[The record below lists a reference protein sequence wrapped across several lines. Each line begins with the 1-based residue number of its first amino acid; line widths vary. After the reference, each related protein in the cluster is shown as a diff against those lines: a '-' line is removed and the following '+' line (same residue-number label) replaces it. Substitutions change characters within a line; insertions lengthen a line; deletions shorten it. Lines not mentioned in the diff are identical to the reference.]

1 MAVTYKYIVQFFFFI
16 ACSSSLFATNIDSL
30 RNLLPTVNSN
40 DKFNILLDLAW
51 ADDLDLEIRN
61 KYANDAYNLAFKQ
74 GDNEFKLEALKILSS
89 LSWQLQDTTIE
100 NNFKQLSY
108 FSLLNNDYQTAGAAY
123 NTLGLF
129 FQKKPAYDSS
139 ILYYQKAIEMFDSAN
154 SKGNKAQAMVNLGII
169 YKNIGFYTDAVSIT
183 LSGITISVEVEDNQ
197 NLAAAYNNL
206 GNTFKELKNYN
217 EAEFYLKKALEIRL
231 KYNNKRAIA
240 GVLNNLGN
248 VYRYWGKLDIALKN
262 YYEALTLKQEIGN
275 KILLASTIDNI
286 GEVFILKKQYAN
298 AKKYFKD
305 ALQKRTEERDLLGIT
320 TSNNRIAYLYFSLKN
335 YDSAFLYAIA
345 ALTIGREINSR
356 KDILKSY
363 ELLKNIENKRGNYK
377 QALLFASDYNALK
390 DSLYSEEKAKIISNA
405 EVKHRTEKYIRDL
418 SISLEKER
426 TQKIK
431 IKNQNLVIIIL
442 LIAFISIFV
451 ITLLILRAYQV
462 KKKARNTEK
471 LLRREIQHRVKN
483 NLQLISNMHYLQMEQ
498 TTDSSIKNLI
508 TENEQRL
515 QAINMV
521 HQTLW
526 RGNTKNELNFKV
538 YILNLIE
545 DIRTAFANQA
555 TNINQ
560 RYDID
565 ELYFSADIA
574 NSIGLILNELLT
586 NAFKYAFKNKS
597 EVDLEISLKQKS
609 KDYLLQLSHSGDL
622 WDYDKLKNKK
632 GSFGISLVDML
643 IKQISGEIKVE
654 ITNTLTLY
662 TIQIPIKNQF

>member
-1 MAVTYKYIVQFFFFI
+1 MAVTYKYIVQFFFLI

-30 RNLLPTVNSN
+30 KNLLPTVNSN

-61 KYANDAYNLAFKQ
+61 RYAYDAYNLAFKQ
-74 GDNEFKLEALKILSS
+74 DDNGFKLEALKILSS

-100 NNFKQLSY
+100 NNFKRLSY
-108 FSLLNNDYQTAGAAY
+108 FALLNNDYQTAGAAH

-129 FQKKPAYDSS
+129 FQKRPVYDSA

-154 SKGNKAQAMVNLGII
+154 SKANKAQAMVNLGII

-183 LSGITISVEVEDNQ
+183 LSGITISAEVEDNQ

-231 KYNNKRAIA
+231 KQNNKRAIA

-248 VYRYWGKLDIALKN
+248 VYRYWGKLDIALIN
-262 YYEALTLKQEIGN
+262 YNEALALKREIGN

-286 GEVFILKKQYAN
+286 GEVFMLKKQYTTAE
-298 AKKYFKD
+298 KYFKD
-305 ALQKRTEERDLLGIT
+305 ALQKRSEERDLPGIT
-320 TSNNRIAYLYFSLKN
+320 TSNNRMAHLHFSLKN
-335 YDSAFLYAIA
+335 YDSAFLYAIV
-345 ALTIGREINSR
+345 ALTIGKEISSR

-363 ELLKNIENKRGNYK
+363 ELLKNIENKRSNYK
-377 QALLFASDYNALK
+377 QALLFANEYDALK

-405 EVKHRTEKYIRDL
+405 EVKYRTEKYIRDL

-431 IKNQNLVIIIL
+431 IRNQNLI
-442 LIAFISIFV
+442 ISILFIASISILV
-451 ITLLILRAYQV
+451 ITLLVLRAYQA
-462 KKKARNTEK
+462 KKKARNIEK

-483 NLQLISNMHYLQMEQ
+483 NLQLISNMHYLQIEQ
-498 TTDSSIKNLI
+498 ATDRSIKNLI
-508 TENEQRL
+508 TENEHRL

-526 RGNTKNELNFKV
+526 RGNTKTELNFKV

-545 DIRTAFANQA
+545 DIRVAFANQ
-555 TNINQ
+555 TTTINQ
-560 RYDID
+560 IYDID
-565 ELYFSADIA
+565 NQYFSADIA

-586 NAFKYAFKNKS
+586 NAFKYAFKNKR
-597 EVDLEISLKQKS
+597 EVGLEISLKQKN
-609 KDYLLQLSHSGDL
+609 KDYFLHLSHSGEL
-622 WDYDKLKNKK
+622 WDYDHLKNKK
-632 GSFGISLVDML
+632 GSFGIPLVNML
-643 IKQISGEIKVE
+643 IEQIGGEIKVE
-654 ITNTLTLY
+654 ITETLTLY
-662 TIQIPIKNQF
+662 KIQIPIKN

>member
-1 MAVTYKYIVQFFFFI
+1 MAVTYKYIVQFFFLVAF
-16 ACSSSLFATNIDSL
+16 STSLFATNIDSL
-30 RNLLPTVNSN
+30 KNLLQSANTN

-51 ADDLDLEIRN
+51 ADDLKLETRN
-61 KYANDAYNLAFKQ
+61 KYASDAYILALTQ

-89 LSWQLQDTTIE
+89 LSWQLEDSTIE

-108 FSLLNNDYQTAGAAY
+108 FALLNNDYQTAGAAY

-139 ILYYQKAIEMFDSAN
+139 ILYYQKAIEMFDSASN
-154 SKGNKAQAMVNLGII
+154 NVNKAQAMVNLGIT

-183 LSGITISVEVEDNQ
+183 LSGIAISAEVDDTQ

-217 EAEFYLKKALEIRL
+217 QAEFYLKKALEIRL
-231 KYNNKRAIA
+231 KQNNKRALA
-240 GVLNNLGN
+240 GVLNNIGN
-248 VYRYWGKLDIALKN
+248 VYKYWGKLDIALKN
-262 YYEALTLKQEIGN
+262 YNQALKLKQEIGN
-275 KILLASTIDNI
+275 KVLLASTIDNI
-286 GEVFILKKQYAN
+286 GEVYMLKMQYAT
-298 AKKYFKD
+298 AESYFKD
-305 ALQKRTEERDLLGIT
+305 ALQKRIDETYLLGIT
-320 TSNNRIAYLYFSLKN
+320 TSNNRIAHLNYLLNN
-335 YDSAFLYAIA
+335 YDSAFLYATT

-356 KDILKSY
+356 KDILESY

-377 QALLFASDYNALK
+377 QALLFANDYDALK
-390 DSLYSEEKAKIISNA
+390 NSLYSEEKAKIISNA

-431 IKNQNLVIIIL
+431 IKNQNLVISIL
-442 LIAFISIFV
+442 LIAFISILI
-451 ITLLILRAYQV
+451 ITLLILRAYQA

-508 TENEQRL
+508 TENEHRL

-521 HQTLW
+521 HQSLW
-526 RGNTKNELNFKV
+526 RSNTKNELNFKV
-538 YILNLIE
+538 YILNLIK

-555 TNINQ
+555 TTINQ

-586 NAFKYAFKNKS
+586 NAFKYAFKNKR

-609 KDYLLQLSHSGDL
+609 KSYFLQLSHSGDL
-622 WDYDKLKNKK
+622 WNYEKLKNKN
-632 GSFGISLVDML
+632 GSFGISLVNML
-643 IKQISGEIKVE
+643 IEQIGGEIKVE
-654 ITNTLTLY
+654 ISEALTTY
-662 TIQIPIKNQF
+662 TIQIPIKN